1 LNVFLKRFIYSNLKK
16 YTLNKITSPSRG
28 ENFIQEIIMP
38 EIRLRFPPSPTG
50 YLHIGGARTAI
61 YNWLY
66 ARKNNGKL
74 ILRIED
80 TDVERSTK
88 ESIDGIIDGL
98 NWLGITWDEGPYFQ
112 SDHIQ
117 EHIATAQTL
126 IATGHAY
133 KCFCAKE
140 ELDAK
145 RQGAVSN
152 KITYQYDRTCL
163 NLSPEEI
170 TRKEAQNIPHVIR
183 FKVPAGNGSVVFE
196 DKVYGRIE
204 KAYRDIEDFV
214 IIRSN
219 GTPLYLLS
227 NVVDDIRDRITHII
241 RGQDGLGN
249 TPRQVLIYE
258 ALSAPVP
265 VFAHMSLTLDPQKA
279 KISKRSH
286 GEVVTVQFYK
296 ENGFLPWALV
306 NFLVLLG
313 WSPSSDQEIFS
324 KEELI
329 DIFSLE
335 GLNKANS
342 IFNYTKDDPKFITD
356 PKALSIN
363 AHYLRTMPI
372 TDLLPLVKKELTAA
386 NLWDAAYEGENKEW
400 FLNTIDLI
408 RSRFHTLKDF
418 SGPGRAYFSDTYTW
432 EPQPVKKNLEKFEN
446 IQEWLGILAD
456 RFEQLADFTKE
467 NAERVTRDLADE
479 LEIKAGILI
488 NGTRTVLTGQAAG
501 AGLFD
506 VLMAIGRDRVIARLK
521 KFSQEGL
528 S

>member
-1 LNVFLKRFIYSNLKK
+1 
-16 YTLNKITSPSRG
+16 
-28 ENFIQEIIMP
+28 MP

-66 ARKNNGKL
+66 ARKHNGKL

-112 SDHIQ
+112 SDHLQ
-117 EHIATAQTL
+117 EHIATARKL
-126 IATGHAY
+126 ISTGHAY
-133 KCFCAKE
+133 KCFCTKD
-140 ELDAK
+140 ELEAK
-145 RQGAVSN
+145 RQASVAA

-163 NLSPEEI
+163 NLDPDEI
-170 TRKEAQNIPHVIR
+170 ARKEAAGIPHVIR
-183 FKVPAGNGSVVFE
+183 FKVPEGGGSIAFE

-204 KAYRDIEDFV
+204 KPCADIEDFV
-214 IIRSN
+214 IVRSN

-241 RGQDGLGN
+241 RGADGLAN
-249 TPRQVLIYE
+249 TPRQILLYE
-258 ALSAPVP
+258 ALKSPVP
-265 VFAHMSLTLDPQKA
+265 VFAHMSFTLDPQKA

-313 WSPSSDQEIFS
+313 WSPGNDQEIFS
-324 KEELI
+324 REELI
-329 DIFSLE
+329 QAFRLE
-335 GLNKANS
+335 GINKAPS
-342 IFNYTKDDPKFITD
+342 IFNYSKGDPKFITD

-363 AHYLRTMPI
+363 AHYLRTMPLA
-372 TDLLPLVKKELTAA
+372 DLAPLVKKELITDG
-386 NLWDAAYEGENKEW
+386 LWNAAYEKEKKEW
-400 FLNTIDLI
+400 FLHTIDLI

-432 EPQPVKKNLEKFEN
+432 DPQPVHKNLEKVEH
-446 IQEWLGILAD
+446 IREWLGLLAE
-456 RFEQLADFTKE
+456 RFEQLPVFTRE
-467 NAERVTRDLADE
+467 EAERVVRELADE
-479 LEIKAGILI
+479 LGIKAGILI
-488 NGTRTVLTGQAAG
+488 NGTRTVVTGQAAG

-506 VLMAIGRDRVIARLK
+506 VLMAIGGDRVIARLK
-521 KFSQEGL
+521 NFRQQGL

>member
-1 LNVFLKRFIYSNLKK
+1 MSEV
-16 YTLNKITSPSRG
+16 
-28 ENFIQEIIMP
+28 
-38 EIRLRFPPSPTG
+38 RLRFPPSPTG

-66 ARKNNGKL
+66 ARKHQGKL

-88 ESIDGIIDGL
+88 ESIAGIIDGL

-112 SDHIQ
+112 SDHIK

-126 IATGHAY
+126 VSTGHAY
-133 KCFCAKE
+133 KCFCTKE

-145 RQGAVSN
+145 RQAAVSA

-170 TRKEAQNIPHVIR
+170 AHKEAQNIPHVIR
-183 FKVPAGNGSVVFE
+183 FKVPDGNGSVIFE

-204 KAYRDIEDFV
+204 KAYQDIEDFV

-258 ALSAPVP
+258 ALGAPVP

-296 ENGFLPWALV
+296 DNGFLPWALV

-313 WSPSSDQEIFS
+313 WSPASDKEIFS

-329 DIFSLE
+329 DIFTLE
-335 GLNKANS
+335 GMNKANS
-342 IFNYTKDDPKFITD
+342 IFNYSKDDPKFITD

-372 TDLLPLVKKELTAA
+372 TDLAPLVKKELIAE
-386 NLWDAAYEGENKEW
+386 NLWDDDYESAKQEW
-400 FLNTIDLI
+400 FTATIDLI

-432 EPQPVKKNLEKFEN
+432 DPKPVKKNLEKFEH
-446 IQEWLGILAD
+446 IREWLGLLAD
-456 RFEQLADFTKE
+456 RFEQLAEFTKE
-467 NAERVTRDLADE
+467 EAERATRDLADE

-506 VLMAIGRDRVIARLK
+506 VLMAIGRNRVIGRLK

>member
-1 LNVFLKRFIYSNLKK
+1 MSEV
-16 YTLNKITSPSRG
+16 
-28 ENFIQEIIMP
+28 
-38 EIRLRFPPSPTG
+38 RLRFPPSPTG

-66 ARKNNGKL
+66 AKKHNGKL
-74 ILRIED
+74 LLRIED

-117 EHIATAQTL
+117 EHIATAHKL
-126 IATGHAY
+126 ISTGHAY
-133 KCFCAKE
+133 KCFCTKE

-145 RQGAVSN
+145 RQTAVAA

-170 TRKEAQNIPHVIR
+170 KRNEAQNIPYVIR
-183 FKVPAGNGSVVFE
+183 FKVPDGDGKVVFN
-196 DKVYGRIE
+196 DKVYGHIE
-204 KAYRDIEDFV
+204 KSHKDIEDFV

-249 TPRQVLIYE
+249 TPRQILIYE
-258 ALSAPVP
+258 ALGAPVP
-265 VFAHMSLTLDPQKA
+265 VFSHMSLTLDPQKA

-296 ENGFLPWALV
+296 DNGFLPWALV

-313 WSPSSDQEIFS
+313 WSPASDQEIFT

-329 DIFSLE
+329 DIFTLE
-335 GLNKANS
+335 GMNKANS
-342 IFNYTKDDPKFITD
+342 IFNYTRDDPKFMTD

-372 TDLLPLVKKELTAA
+372 EDLAPLVKKELIAA
-386 NLWDAAYEGENKEW
+386 DLWDAAYEGKKGEW
-400 FLNTIDLI
+400 FITTIDMI

-418 SGPGRAYFSDTYTW
+418 AGPGRTYFSNTY
-432 EPQPVKKNLEKFEN
+432 EMDPKPVKKNLAKHEK
-446 IQEWLGILAD
+446 IGEWLGLLAD
-456 RFEQLADFTKE
+456 RFAGLPDFNKE
-467 NAERVTRDLADE
+467 DTERVIRELADE

-488 NGTRTVLTGQAAG
+488 NGTRTVVTGQAAG

-506 VLMAIGRDRVIARLK
+506 VLLAIGRDRVIARLK
-521 KFSQEGL
+521 KFSLEGL

>member
-1 LNVFLKRFIYSNLKK
+1 MS
-16 YTLNKITSPSRG
+16 
-28 ENFIQEIIMP
+28 

-66 ARKNNGKL
+66 AKKHNGKL

-88 ESIDGIIDGL
+88 ESIAGIIDGL

-112 SDHIQ
+112 SDHIH
-117 EHIATAQTL
+117 EHIATAHKL
-126 IATGHAY
+126 ISTGHAY
-133 KCFCAKE
+133 KCFCTKE
-140 ELDAK
+140 DLDVK
-145 RQGAVSN
+145 RQAAVTA

-170 TRKEAQNIPHVIR
+170 ARKEADNIPHVIR
-183 FKVPAGNGSVVFE
+183 FKVPGGNGSVLFE
-196 DKVYGRIE
+196 DRVYGRIE
-204 KAYRDIEDFV
+204 KSYTDIEDFV
-214 IIRSN
+214 IVRSN

-249 TPRQVLIYE
+249 TPRQILIYE
-258 ALSAPVP
+258 ALNAPIP

-296 ENGFLPWALV
+296 ENGFLPWALL

-313 WSPSSDQEIFS
+313 WSPGTDQEIFS
-324 KEELI
+324 REELI
-329 DIFSLE
+329 DLYSLE
-335 GLNKANS
+335 GMNKANS

-363 AHYLRTMPI
+363 AHYLRTMLLA
-372 TDLLPLVKKELTAA
+372 DLAPLVKEELIAVD
-386 NLWDAAYEGENKEW
+386 LWDAAYEGEKKEW
-400 FLNTIDLI
+400 FLHTIDLI

-418 SGPGRAYFSDTYTW
+418 SGPGRAYFSDTYSW
-432 EPQPVKKNLEKFEN
+432 DPQPVHKNLEKFDQ
-446 IQEWLGILAD
+446 IREWLGLLAD
-456 RFEQLADFTKE
+456 RFEQLPDFTRE
-467 NAERVTRDLADE
+467 EAERVIRDFPDDLG
-479 LEIKAGILI
+479 IKAGILI
-488 NGTRTVLTGQAAG
+488 NGTRTVVTGQAAG

-506 VLMAIGRDRVIARLK
+506 VLMAIGRDRVTARLK
-521 KFSQEGL
+521 KFNQQGL

>member
-1 LNVFLKRFIYSNLKK
+1 MS
-16 YTLNKITSPSRG
+16 
-28 ENFIQEIIMP
+28 

-66 ARKNNGKL
+66 ARKHNGKL

-88 ESIDGIIDGL
+88 ESIEGIIAGL

-112 SDHIQ
+112 SDHIR
-117 EHIATAQTL
+117 EHVATAHKL
-126 IATGHAY
+126 ISTGHAY
-133 KCFCAKE
+133 KCFCTKE
-140 ELDAK
+140 ELEAK
-145 RQGAVSN
+145 RQAA
-152 KITYQYDRTCL
+152 KAAKLTYQYDRTCL
-163 NLSPEEI
+163 RLSPDEI
-170 TRKEAQNIPHVIR
+170 ARKEARNIPYVIR
-183 FKVPAGNGSVVFE
+183 FRVPDNGSVVFE
-196 DKVYGRIE
+196 DRVYGRIE

-214 IIRSN
+214 IVRSN

-249 TPRQVLIYE
+249 TPRQILIYE
-258 ALSAPVP
+258 ALGAPVP
-265 VFAHMSLTLDPQKA
+265 VFAHMSLTLDPRKA

-286 GEVVTVQFYK
+286 GEVVTVQFYR

-313 WSPSSDQEIFS
+313 WSPASDQEIFTR
-324 KEELI
+324 EELVQA
-329 DIFSLE
+329 FTLE
-335 GLNKANS
+335 GMTKANA
-342 IFNYTKDDPKFITD
+342 IFNYSKDDPKFITD

-372 TDLLPLVKKELTAA
+372 IDLVPLVKKELQAA
-386 NLWDAAYEGENKEW
+386 GLWDDSYEGDREEW
-400 FLNTIDLI
+400 FHSTVDLI

-418 SGPGRAYFSDTYTW
+418 IGPGRAYFSDDY
-432 EPQPVKKNLEKFEN
+432 EMDPAPVKKNLGKHDK
-446 IQEWLGILAD
+446 IGEWLGLLAE
-456 RFEQLADFTKE
+456 RFAALPDFTRE
-467 NAERVTRDLADE
+467 EAERVTRELADE
-479 LEIKAGILI
+479 LQIKAGILI
-488 NGTRTVLTGQAAG
+488 NGTRTVVTGQAAG

-506 VLMAIGRDRVIARLK
+506 VLMAVGRDRVVARLK
-521 KFSQEGL
+521 KFSSEN
-528 S
+528 

>member
-1 LNVFLKRFIYSNLKK
+1 MS
-16 YTLNKITSPSRG
+16 
-28 ENFIQEIIMP
+28 

-66 ARKNNGKL
+66 AKKHNGKL

-88 ESIDGIIDGL
+88 ESIAGIIDGL

-112 SDHIQ
+112 SDHIH
-117 EHIATAQTL
+117 EHIATAHKL
-126 IATGHAY
+126 ISTGHAY
-133 KCFCAKE
+133 KCFCTKE
-140 ELDAK
+140 DLDVK
-145 RQGAVSN
+145 RQAAVTA

-170 TRKEAQNIPHVIR
+170 ARKEADNIPHVIR
-183 FKVPAGNGSVVFE
+183 FKVPGGNGSVLFE
-196 DKVYGRIE
+196 DRVYGRIE
-204 KAYRDIEDFV
+204 KSYTDIEDFV
-214 IIRSN
+214 IVRSN

-249 TPRQVLIYE
+249 TPRQILIYE
-258 ALSAPVP
+258 ALNAPIP
-265 VFAHMSLTLDPQKA
+265 VFAHMSLTLDPLKA

-313 WSPSSDQEIFS
+313 WSPGTDQEIFS
-324 KEELI
+324 REELI
-329 DIFSLE
+329 DLYSLE
-335 GLNKANS
+335 GMNKANS

-363 AHYLRTMPI
+363 AHYLRTMLLA
-372 TDLLPLVKKELTAA
+372 DLAPLVKKELIAVD
-386 NLWDAAYEGENKEW
+386 LWDAAYEGEKKEW
-400 FLNTIDLI
+400 FLHTIDLI

-418 SGPGRAYFSDTYTW
+418 SGPGRAYFSDTYSW
-432 EPQPVKKNLEKFEN
+432 DPQPVHKNLEKFDQ
-446 IQEWLGILAD
+446 IREWLGLLAD
-456 RFEQLADFTKE
+456 RFEQLPDFTRE
-467 NAERVTRDLADE
+467 EAERVTRDLADE
-479 LEIKAGILI
+479 LGIKAGILI
-488 NGTRTVLTGQAAG
+488 NGTRTVVTGQAAG

-506 VLMAIGRDRVIARLK
+506 VLMAIGRDRVTARLK
-521 KFSQEGL
+521 KFNQQGL

>member
-1 LNVFLKRFIYSNLKK
+1 MSEV
-16 YTLNKITSPSRG
+16 
-28 ENFIQEIIMP
+28 
-38 EIRLRFPPSPTG
+38 RLRFPPSPTG

-66 ARKNNGKL
+66 AKKHNGKL
-74 ILRIED
+74 LLRIED

-117 EHIATAQTL
+117 EHIATAHKL
-126 IATGHAY
+126 ISTGHAY
-133 KCFCAKE
+133 KCFCTKE
-140 ELDAK
+140 ELDTK
-145 RQGAVSN
+145 RQTAVAA

-170 TRKEAQNIPHVIR
+170 NRNEAQNIPYVIR
-183 FKVPAGNGSVVFE
+183 FKVPDGDGKVVFE
-196 DKVYGRIE
+196 DKVYGHIE
-204 KAYRDIEDFV
+204 RSYKDIEDFV

-249 TPRQVLIYE
+249 TPRQILIYE
-258 ALSAPVP
+258 ALGAPVP
-265 VFAHMSLTLDPQKA
+265 VFSHMSLTLDPQKA

-296 ENGFLPWALV
+296 DNGFLPWALI

-329 DIFSLE
+329 DIFTLE
-335 GLNKANS
+335 GMNKANS

-363 AHYLRTMPI
+363 AHYLRTMAI
-372 TDLLPLVKKELTAA
+372 EDLAPLVKKELIAA
-386 NLWDAAYEGENKEW
+386 NLWDAAYEDEKKEW
-400 FLNTIDLI
+400 FMDTIDLI
-408 RSRFHTLKDF
+408 RSRFHTFKDF
-418 SGPGRAYFSDTYTW
+418 SGSGRTYFSDTY
-432 EPQPVKKNLEKFEN
+432 EMDPKPVKKNLEKYDL
-446 IQEWLGILAD
+446 IREWLGLLAD
-456 RFEQLADFTKE
+456 RFASLPDFNKE
-467 NAERVTRDLADE
+467 ETERVIRELADE

-488 NGTRTVLTGQAAG
+488 NGTRTVVTGQAAG

-521 KFSQEGL
+521 KFSVE